1 MSEDKKIRLKETLSS
16 LTNEEKAWAINFL
29 VQGLLV
35 VPSKKKARK
44 NRKDEL
50 TVEQWEEY
58 FDHQPSVEL
67 PFETIPMREVIPATS
82 GRTIKQ
88 MKKWL

>member
-1 MSEDKKIRLKETLSS
+1 MSEDKKTRLKETLSS
-16 LTNEEKAWAINFL
+16 LTNEEKAWVINFL

-67 PFETIPMREVIPATS
+67 PSETMPLKDVFSATS
-82 GRTIKQ
+82 GRTITQ
-88 MKKWL
+88 LEKWL

>member
-1 MSEDKKIRLKETLSS
+1 MSEDKKARLKETLSS
-16 LTNEEKAWAINFL
+16 LTNEEKAWVINFL

-35 VPSKKKARK
+35 APSKKKARK

-50 TVEQWEEY
+50 TDEQWEEQ
-58 FDHQPSVEL
+58 FDHQPPVEL
-67 PFETIPMREVIPATS
+67 PSETMPLKEVLSATS

-88 MKKWL
+88 MEKWL